1 MPGEILISTAYF
13 PPAEYF
19 SLIKNADTVL
29 IEREENYVKQT
40 YRNRCKILASNGI
53 MSLTVPV
60 MKGTP
65 AKVPTKDII
74 IDYSKRWQQVHIR
87 AITSSYNRSPYFQF
101 YFGQIE
107 KILLS
112 NHKFLVDLND
122 ELLYNCLE
130 LLNIK
135 KFVSR
140 TYSFRPAGN
149 TDRDFRYSISPK
161 EISGYHY
168 TPYIQVFGQNGF
180 VEGLSILDLIFNM
193 GPEAVE
199 YL

>member
-19 SLIKNADTVL
+19 SVIKNADAVL
-29 IEREENYVKQT
+29 IEQEENYVKQT
-40 YRNRCKILASNGI
+40 YRNRCKILASDWI
-53 MSLTVPV
+53 LSLTVPV
-60 MKGTP
+60 MKGAP
-65 AKVPTKDII
+65 AKVLIKDIL

-87 AITSSYNRSPYFQF
+87 AITSSYSRSPYFQF

-112 NHKFLVDLND
+112 NHKYLMDLND
-122 ELLYNCLE
+122 ELLNSCLE

-140 TYSFRPAGN
+140 TFSFKLASK
-149 TDRDFRYSISPK
+149 TDQDFRYNISPK
-161 EISGYHY
+161 KISGYHCK
-168 TPYIQVFGQNGF
+168 PYIQVFGQNGF

-193 GPEAVE
+193 GPEAAE